1 MFRIVQKSFPVTSY
15 RPDVFVLPAVY
26 FLLPLDSL
34 KKPSQ
39 GSSSCGLSALLF
51 ADGLFRGDLHLSLV
65 ARCYSDLRTLLSC
78 SCCEA
83 DKVFFEAT
91 SSLLFSVAGGVF
103 SFTGWGVL
111 LSAGC
116 CLSSKSEESEE
127 EEEEEEED
135 WQSAW
140 FLCNTGVEF
149 TGLRLPLGFFCTT
162 AGQQIGLGVNL
173 PRTGLLVFLNSLP
186 CFPEAKV
193 SNASFGSLIG

>member
-1 MFRIVQKSFPVTSY
+1 MFRIVPKSFPVTSY

-51 ADGLFRGDLHLSLV
+51 AGGLFRGDLHLSLV

-91 SSLLFSVAGGVF
+91 SSLLFLMAGGVF

-127 EEEEEEED
+127 EEEED
-135 WQSAW
+135 VTVVMHDVAHALVTIPRC
-140 FLCNTGVEF
+140 F
-149 TGLRLPLGFFCTT
+149 
-162 AGQQIGLGVNL
+162 AGQ
-173 PRTGLLVFLNSLP
+173 
-186 CFPEAKV
+186 
-193 SNASFGSLIG
+193 

>member
-1 MFRIVQKSFPVTSY
+1 MKRTKF
-15 RPDVFVLPAVY
+15 
-26 FLLPLDSL
+26 SL
-34 KKPSQ
+34 KRRRP
-39 GSSSCGLSALLF
+39 
-51 ADGLFRGDLHLSLV
+51 
-65 ARCYSDLRTLLSC
+65 C
-78 SCCEA
+78 S
-83 DKVFFEAT
+83 F
-91 SSLLFSVAGGVF
+91 LGVF

-111 LSAGC
+111 LSVGC

-140 FLCNTGVEF
+140 FLCDTGVEF
-149 TGLRLPLGFFCTT
+149 TGLRLLLGFFCTA